1 MEILK
6 VIRFLDL
13 SELGVYNIIQS
24 GDNLVIDFLN
34 ADMNVLMEKFAQK
47 SNISQIEYYANGVL
61 ISTFTDFV
69 VYVSVSDK
77 SAGMVEVDG
86 KIQTIIIRK
95 KTLEERVEEIEE
107 RLGL

>member
-13 SELGVYNIIQS
+13 SELDIYNINQS
-24 GDNLVIDFLN
+24 GDSLVIDFLN
-34 ADMNVLMEKFAQK
+34 ADMNVLITKFSQE
-47 SNISQIEYYANGVL
+47 SNISHIEYYANGVL

-86 KIQTIIIRK
+86 KIQTITIRK
-95 KTLEERVEEIEE
+95 KTIEERVKLIEE